1 MSLPG
6 TSKQREKLCIECQL
20 CCKLLAVP
28 SGFAPD
34 AQPEARAFFKV
45 RGDAT
50 VIVNGI
56 LFVIVAKPCQHLTAF
71 GCAIYHERPRPC
83 REFNGLRDPI
93 MRQHCKWKDINAE
106 PVTKSVDIE
115 DLSA

>member
-1 MSLPG
+1 M
-6 TSKQREKLCIECQL
+6 
-20 CCKLLAVP
+20 AVP
-28 SGFAPD
+28 SGFP
-34 AQPEARAFFKV
+34 PEAHQEARDFFKV

-50 VIVNGI
+50 VLVEGI
-56 LFVIVAKPCQHLTAF
+56 LFVIVNRPCQHLTVF
-71 GCAIYHERPRPC
+71 GCKIYPERPRPC

-93 MRQHCKWKDINAE
+93 MRQHCAWKSINAE

>member
-6 TSKQREKLCIECQL
+6 TRKQRERACLACNL
-20 CCKLLAVP
+20 CCQLLAVP

-56 LFVIVAKPCQHLTAF
+56 MFVIVNRPCQHLTAF
-71 GCAIYHERPRPC
+71 GCNIYYERPRPC

-93 MRQHCKWKDINAE
+93 MRQHCAWKDINAE